1 MQHTQ
6 SSRETSFPKTLPR
19 FSMKTSLVKK
29 NIESFVFTPGTY
41 RVLQQ
46 NNMALVLRKLSLITR
61 EFST

>member
-1 MQHTQ
+1 
-6 SSRETSFPKTLPR
+6 
-19 FSMKTSLVKK
+19 MKTSLVKK